1 MALFAVLAK
10 KAPVGISS
18 AEFAGLL
25 ASGFDYTKDLED
37 KGVIKHR
44 WICVGANAGL
54 NIYDVDSHEQ
64 LMSVLYGSPAGPH
77 LDFDVYPLI
86 DPTSFDPTAA
96 GRG

>member
-18 AEFAGLL
+18 EEFARLL
-25 ASGFDYTKDLED
+25 ADGFDYTRKLEND
-37 KGVIKHR
+37 GVIKHR

-54 NIYDVDSHEQ
+54 NVYDVDSHEQ
-64 LMSVLYGSPAGPH
+64 LMGVLYGSPAGPH
-77 LDFDVYPLI
+77 LEFDVWPLI
-86 DPTSFDPTAA
+86 DPTSFDPTKA